1 MTLNELVSKYIQNSE
16 RVFTEVR
23 VTQDP
28 IEVDGEKGESVVET
42 AKRYLEDAKYYQKS
56 NRLETSLASVAY
68 CEGLLDALRLLG
80 IAEFSWRE
88 EK

>member
-1 MTLNELVSKYIQNSE
+1 MTLKELVSKYIQNSE
-16 RVFTEVR
+16 RVFTEIKI
-23 VTQDP
+23 TQDSAQ
-28 IEVDGEKGESVVET
+28 VDGEEVQSVVET
-42 AKRYLEDAKYYQKS
+42 AKRYLKDAKYYQKR

-80 IAEFSWRE
+80 IAEFSWRG

>member
-16 RVFTEVR
+16 RVFTEIR
-23 VTQDP
+23 ITQDP
-28 IEVDGEKGESVVET
+28 IRVDGEKAESIVET
-42 AKRYLEDAKYYQKS
+42 AKRYLEDAKYYQKR

>member
-1 MTLNELVSKYIQNSE
+1 MTLEELVSKYIQNSE
-16 RVFTEVR
+16 RVFTEIR
-23 VTQDP
+23 VIQDL
-28 IEVDGEKGESVVET
+28 IEVDGEKAESVVET
-42 AKRYLEDAKYYQKS
+42 AKRYLEDAKYYQKR

-80 IAEFSWRE
+80 IAEFSWRG

>member
-16 RVFTEVR
+16 RVFTEIR

-28 IEVDGEKGESVVET
+28 IQVDEEKAESVVET

-80 IAEFSWRE
+80 IAEFSWRG
-88 EK
+88 KK